1 MVVLYTTVKLKA
13 EVADCQS
20 HTVSIDVVS

>member
-1 MVVLYTTVKLKA
+1 LSYNTTVKLKA